1 MSKRT
6 TLASNSAQAPA
17 DGAAQALRAE
27 LAEVE
32 GEMQAALSD
41 LFPPFS
47 QMIDTRLRA
56 LGPLTRAAVV
66 LTAGTGAPDTD
77 KLQGKRISLAA
88 ALEMLHLALAVHMAI
103 GRAAGADSAQS
114 QSLLG
119 STILAGDY
127 CFSRSAELAVRTG
140 DPIVVEI
147 FSEALKR
154 VSEGNLR
161 GFFEPAATHFNE
173 DRELF
178 LAGIAAAGQL
188 TGASVV
194 LQDAQS
200 RLVGDL
206 AGIDSQ
212 AVHLSLLT
220 DDPAFAELSPS
231 QLARWHALIGWF
243 ATNQHA

>member
-6 TLASNSAQAPA
+6 TPAPRSAQPPA
-17 DGAAQALRAE
+17 EAANQALRTE
-27 LAEVE
+27 LADVE
-32 GEMQAALSD
+32 AKMQAALSE
-41 LFPPFS
+41 LFAPFS
-47 QMIDTRLRA
+47 QMIDARLRA
-56 LGPLTRAAVV
+56 LGPLTRAAIV
-66 LTAGTGAPDTD
+66 LTAGIGAPDTD
-77 KLQGKRISLAA
+77 ELRAKRVSLAA

-103 GRAAGADSAQS
+103 GSAAGTDTAQF

-161 GFFEPAATHFNE
+161 RFFGPAEFHFDE

-178 LAGIAAAGQL
+178 LAGITAAGQL
-188 TGASVV
+188 TGASAS
-194 LQDAQS
+194 LQEAQAQ
-200 RLVGDL
+200 LAVNL
-206 AGIDSQ
+206 AGAQTRALQRQ
-212 AVHLSLLT
+212 ALAEA
-220 DDPAFAELSPS
+220 PIFAELTAS
-231 QLARWHALIGWF
+231 QLARWQALIAWF
-243 ATNQHA
+243 PTD

>member
-1 MSKRT
+1 MSKPKPS
-6 TLASNSAQAPA
+6 ASYSAQPLAE
-17 DGAAQALRAE
+17 GAAQALSTE

-32 GEMQAALSD
+32 AEIQAALSD

-47 QMIDTRLRA
+47 QMIDARLRA
-56 LGPLTRAAVV
+56 LGALTRAAIV

-77 KLQGKRISLAA
+77 KLHGKRISLAA

-103 GRAAGADSAQS
+103 GKASGEDIAQY

-161 GFFEPAATHFNE
+161 GFFEPAATHFDE
-173 DRELF
+173 DHELF

-188 TGASVV
+188 TGASAA

-200 RLVGDL
+200 RLVSGL
-206 AGIDSQ
+206 AGTKSQ
-212 AVHLSLLT
+212 AANLQLLT
-220 DDPAFAELSPS
+220 DEPAFAELSPLQS
-231 QLARWHALIGWF
+231 ARWRALIGWF
-243 ATNQHA
+243 ATA

>member
-1 MSKRT
+1 MPKRT
-6 TLASNSAQAPA
+6 TSAPRSPQPSVEEA
-17 DGAAQALRAE
+17 GQALKAE

-32 GEMQAALSD
+32 AEMQAALTD

-47 QMIDTRLRA
+47 QMIDARLRA
-56 LGPLTRAAVV
+56 QGPLTRAAIV
-66 LTAGTGAPDTD
+66 LTAGTGEPDTAA
-77 KLQGKRISLAA
+77 LRGKRISLAA

-103 GRAAGADSAQS
+103 GSVSGVDTAQF

-140 DPIVVEI
+140 DPVVVEI

-161 GFFEPAATHFNE
+161 RFFDPAEFHFDE

-188 TGASVV
+188 TGASTH

-200 RLVGDL
+200 QLAVDL
-206 AGIDSQ
+206 AGARIMQRQ
-212 AVHLSLLT
+212 ALAEEPS
-220 DDPAFAELSPS
+220 FAELSPL
-231 QLARWHALIGWF
+231 QRARWQALIEWF
-243 ATNQHA
+243 PTT